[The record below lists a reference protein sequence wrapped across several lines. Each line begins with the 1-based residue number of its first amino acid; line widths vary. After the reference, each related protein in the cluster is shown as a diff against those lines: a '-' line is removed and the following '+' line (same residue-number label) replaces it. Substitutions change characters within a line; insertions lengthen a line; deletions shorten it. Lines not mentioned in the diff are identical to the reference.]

1 MTFLLGNT
9 LRRALLRWCAALA
22 FCLPLRHRSH
32 FWARALGMLVP
43 LTILTQ
49 LLNPLERS
57 STLLQQQISLLL
69 LYAAFFLLLGGMIF
83 LSVDIDWK
91 GALYCAVWSLLAAQT
106 AYEGWSM
113 LEHVAAGRGQVLD
126 TASPPTFLLQI
137 LTGALFFGLIHLL
150 LGRRL
155 PYKGKYC
162 IGPRQLIC
170 SFFIGTLFMLQAAV
184 LCDAR
189 VDQWPLSLKVTMLIG
204 QLYFLTLLYVQTD
217 VFKMVAMQK
226 EMDVLNLLY
235 DRQRQQYQFARQSVQ
250 IINKRC
256 HELRVQIANLR
267 KQGSNAIAP
276 ELLEDADRATRLF
289 DANRNTGNE
298 VLDVVLP
305 EKVILCESRGIQL
318 NTVVN
323 GSCLDFIE
331 AGDLYALFANALD
344 YAVESAIET
353 ADPTRRSIDFRVFV
367 RQTFVVVN
375 VTSPQRPVEKREG
388 RPAQYELKVLKH
400 LVKKYQ
406 GTLSLEEKDGFF
418 SMNILFPQGTRKP
431 EAEPKR
437 TMSAAPPHR

>member
-1 MTFLLGNT
+1 MNFLLGNT
-9 LRRALLRWCAALA
+9 LRRALLRWCAALC

-32 FWARALGMLVP
+32 FWARALGMLAP
-43 LTILTQ
+43 LMILTQ
-49 LLNPLERS
+49 MLNPLEQS
-57 STLLQQQISLLL
+57 STLVQQQISLLI
-69 LYAAFFLLLGGMIF
+69 LYAAFFVLLGGMIY
-83 LSVDIDWK
+83 LSVDIDLK
-91 GALYCAVWSLLAAQT
+91 GALYCAVWSLLTAQT
-106 AYEGWSM
+106 AYEGWN
-113 LEHVAAGRGQVLD
+113 LFEQLAAWQGYELN
-126 TASPPTFLLQI
+126 TAAPRIFALQLLV
-137 LTGALFFGLIHLL
+137 GALFFILVHFL
-150 LGRRL
+150 LGRHL

-170 SFFIGTLFMLQAAV
+170 SFFIGALFMLQAAV
-184 LCDAR
+184 LSDLR
-189 VDQWPLSLKVTMLIG
+189 VNQWPLSLRVTMLIG

-226 EMDVLNLLY
+226 EMDVLSLLY

-267 KQGSNAIAP
+267 KLGSDAIAP
-276 ELLEDADRATRLF
+276 DILEEADRATRLF

-305 EKVILCESRGIQL
+305 EKIILCESRGIQL

-353 ADPTRRSIDFRVFV
+353 LDPARRSIDFRVFV
-367 RQTFVVVN
+367 RQGFVVVN
-375 VTSPQRPVEKREG
+375 VTSPQRSVEKREN

-400 LVKKYQ
+400 LVKKYE
-406 GTLSLEEKDGFF
+406 GTLAMEEKDGFF
-418 SMNILFPQGTRKP
+418 SMNILFPQK
-431 EAEPKR
+431 KR
-437 TMSAAPPHR
+437 A